1 MLIDTRM
8 TKRNCKLNVATLVF
22 DVLYKLIGR
31 FLHRASIDA
40 YRSRVRERVNRR
52 MAERPLEVRR

>member
-1 MLIDTRM
+1 M

-31 FLHRASIDA
+31 FLHGASIDA

-52 MAERPLEVRR
+52 MAETPLEVRR